1 MRIGW
6 VILGTLFAHLAATHR
21 CRADDAEFFE
31 KRVRPILVEQCYSCH
46 SASAPKLK
54 AGLRLDS
61 RTRMLAGG
69 DSGPA
74 IVAGKPAES
83 RLIRA
88 VRYDDVELRM
98 PPKGKLPDAAI
109 ADLTDWIKSGAI
121 WSNDAAN
128 QKVAATF
135 DLQKRKAEHWAWQ
148 PVRKSEPPAVREV
161 SWSTSPIDRFI
172 LAKLEAQNLG
182 PAQPAKPH
190 DLLRRV
196 YFDLIGLPPPADV
209 ARAFAADPSSAAYEQ
224 IVDRL
229 LASPQFGERWA
240 RHWLDLVRY
249 AETRGNEFDYHNPN
263 AWQYRDYVIRALNAD
278 LPYNQFVTEHTAG
291 DLLPMPRRNPER
303 GFNESILA
311 TGCWFF
317 GDQVHSPVDLKRD
330 EADHLDT
337 MIDVFSKTFLGL
349 TVSCARC
356 HDHKFDA
363 ISTKDYYA
371 LVGVFASSGYRQVRF
386 ETDSEERTI
395 AIRLHYL
402 EHDHSSAIR
411 AEIATKLRGIVA
423 QRTEPLQVTY
433 SATIRD
439 SIPTGSRIIYD
450 PSLVAPDGPAFDHG
464 PRKAGAILASGD
476 RLRVNTLEAAV
487 VDPSVVDLKCV
498 GQNDPGD
505 LGKRWRAGRTIATP
519 EFILAGQKIA
529 CLMRGKALIYVAAQG
544 HRMIEGPLHRDLVKT
559 VDAGP
564 QFQWVGLDMRRYAGH
579 RAHVELSA
587 DGPDFAV
594 ARMIEAAEIP
604 PAPKSESVEIADIR
618 RAIDRFA
625 DDNCD
630 DRSAAILDALLLR
643 EKIEPGPALAE
654 FRQARECILAELPKS
669 SHVAPAMFDG
679 NGFDEPVFIRG
690 NPHNPGEVVPRRF
703 LEALSGMPLP
713 GSGSGRLELARQVT
727 DPAIN
732 PLIGRVFV
740 NRVWH
745 HLFGRGIVASTD
757 NFGVL
762 GEAPTHPEL
771 LDWLADDFVQH
782 GWSVKRL
789 IRSIVLANAYRMS
802 SSGDARAE
810 AADPQNRLWHRGNIR
825 RLEGEA
831 IRDSILAV
839 SGSLDSKIFGAPV
852 PIHLTPFMEGRGRP
866 GHSGPLDGAGRRSIY
881 LVVRRN
887 FPDPFLTTFDLP
899 GPGNTVGRRSVSNVP
914 AQALVLLNDPFVH
927 EQAERWAKRVTD
939 GSARDRIE
947 SMYWTAFGRPPTDT
961 ERTACVD
968 YVTNNDWPALAHAL
982 WNVKEFIYL
991 H

>member
-6 VILGTLFAHLAATHR
+6 SIVGIALALLAQTTH
-21 CRADDAEFFE
+21 CRAGDAEFFE
-31 KRVRPILVEQCYSCH
+31 KRVRPILVDNCYSCH
-46 SASAPKLK
+46 SAAATKLK

-61 RTRMLAGG
+61 RTGMLVGG

-74 IVAGKPAES
+74 IVPGKPADS
-83 RLIRA
+83 QLIRA
-88 VRYDDVELRM
+88 IQYDDVELRM

-109 ADLTDWIKSGAI
+109 TDLTEWIKSGAT
-121 WSNDAAN
+121 WPNEAAN
-128 QKVAATF
+128 QKVASTF
-135 DLQKRKAEHWAWQ
+135 DLQKRKAAHWAWQ
-148 PVRKSEPPAVREV
+148 PVRSVAPPTVRDAAQA
-161 SWSTSPIDRFI
+161 TSPIDRFI
-172 LAKLEAQNLG
+172 LAKLEAQNLR
-182 PAQPAKPH
+182 PAPPAKPH
-190 DLLRRV
+190 ELLRRI
-196 YFDLIGLPPPADV
+196 YFDLIGLPPPPEV
-209 ARAFAADPSSAAYEQ
+209 ARAFAADSSEAAYEK

-263 AWQYRDYVIRALNAD
+263 AWQYRDYVIRALNSD
-278 LPYNQFVTEHTAG
+278 VPYNQFVTEHLAG
-291 DLLPMPRRNPER
+291 DLLSNPRHDPER

-337 MIDVFSKTFLGL
+337 MIDVFSKSFLGL

-371 LVGVFASSGYRQVRF
+371 LLSVFASSGYRQVRF
-386 ETDSEERTI
+386 ETEKKERDL
-395 AIRLHYL
+395 ANRLHHVEI
-402 EHDHSSAIR
+402 EHQCAIR
-411 AEIATKLRGIVA
+411 AEIAAQLRNAFG
-423 QRTEPLQVTY
+423 RSPEPL
-433 SATIRD
+433 TIKSPESVPD
-439 SIPTGSRIIYD
+439 GVPFILD
-450 PSLVAPDGPAFDHG
+450 PGAVAPDRAAFHG
-464 PRKAGAILASGD
+464 FKKVGAILPNGD
-476 RLRVNTLEAAV
+476 RLRVNTLQSAV
-487 VDPSVVDLKCV
+487 VDPRLFDIRCA

-505 LGKRWRAGRTIATP
+505 LGKRWRVGRTIASP
-519 EFILAGQKIA
+519 EITLAGRKIA
-529 CLMRGKALIYVAAQG
+529 CLMRGKAMIYVAVQA
-544 HRMIEGPLHRDLVKT
+544 HRMIEGPLHRDLVKL

-564 QFQWVGLDMRRYAGH
+564 EFRWVALDMQRYTGH
-579 RAHVELSA
+579 RAHVEVCADSA
-587 DGPDFAV
+587 DFAV
-594 ARMIEAAEIP
+594 AAVIETNEIPGTVKTEIVEQAEIR
-604 PAPKSESVEIADIR
+604 K
-618 RAIDRFA
+618 AIDRFA

-630 DRSAAILDALLLR
+630 AQSAAIVDALLLR

-654 FRQARECILAELPKS
+654 YRQGRERLLADLPKS
-669 SHVAPAMFDG
+669 SQIAPAMFDIG
-679 NGFDEPVFIRG
+679 PVDERVFIRG
-690 NPHNPGEVVPRRF
+690 NPHNLGERVPRAF
-703 LEALSGMPLP
+703 LEALSGGPFPNL
-713 GSGSGRLELARQVT
+713 GSGRLELARRVT

-782 GWSVKRL
+782 GWSLKRL
-789 IRSIVLANAYRMS
+789 IRSIVMTNAYRMS
-802 SSGDARAE
+802 SSGEASAD
-810 AADPQNRLWHRGNIR
+810 AADPQNRLWHRANVR

-839 SGSLDSKIFGAPV
+839 SGALDPKMFGPPV

-881 LVVRRN
+881 LEVRRN

-899 GPGNTVGRRSVSNVP
+899 GPGNTVGKRSVSNVP

-927 EQAERWAKRVTD
+927 EQAERWAKGEAD
-939 GSARDRIE
+939 GSASDRVE
-947 SMYWTAFGRPPTDT
+947 HMYWTAFGRGPSEA
-961 ERTACVD
+961 ERKACLD
-968 YVTNNDWPALAHAL
+968 YVSNNDWPALAHAL

-991 H
+991 R